1 MSNACAE
8 RAGGAGEPRRRTGL
22 IILGSLLLGPLAG
35 CAMRRPPPI
44 AAPARQQP
52 AEAPQPLIAR
62 LLSPDPT
69 RLDLQISTD
78 AELNPDARGRSSPLL
93 LRLYELAGPAQF
105 EAADFMALFERE
117 REVLGADLLGREE
130 WILPPA
136 SLRSLQRQAAAG
148 ARHLGV
154 LAAYRDLERA
164 RWRLLVPLQPSQPNR
179 LRIRASARTLGLA
192 DLTAADGM
200 PR

>member
-35 CAMRRPPPI
+35 CAGRPPAA
-44 AAPARQQP
+44 AAPATAEP
-52 AEAPQPLIAR
+52 AQPLLAR
-62 LLSPDPT
+62 LMSPDPT
-69 RLDLQISTD
+69 RLDLQVSTD

-154 LAAYRDLERA
+154 LAAYRDLEHA
-164 RWRLLVPLQPSQPNR
+164 RWRLLVPLQPNRPNR
-179 LRIRASARTLGLA
+179 LRLRAGARSLALA
-192 DLTAADGM
+192 DAAAADGV

>member
-8 RAGGAGEPRRRTGL
+8 RAGGAGKPRRRTGL

-35 CAMRRPPPI
+35 CGMRRPPPI

-52 AEAPQPLIAR
+52 VEAPQPLIAR

-154 LAAYRDLERA
+154 LAAYRDLEHA

-179 LRIRASARTLGLA
+179 LRIRASARALGLA
-192 DLTAADGM
+192 DMTAADGT

>member
-179 LRIRASARTLGLA
+179 LRIRASARALGLA
-192 DLTAADGM
+192 DMTPADGM